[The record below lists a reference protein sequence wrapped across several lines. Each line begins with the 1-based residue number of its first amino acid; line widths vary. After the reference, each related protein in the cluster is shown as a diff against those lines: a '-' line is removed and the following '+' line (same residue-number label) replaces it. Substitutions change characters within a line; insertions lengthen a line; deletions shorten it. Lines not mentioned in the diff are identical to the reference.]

1 MYACSQ
7 KKTLIINI
15 LDILKN
21 YTDAGHRLSQK
32 EIVEILEKDYEIKAE
47 RKSVKRNL
55 MNLIDLGYDVKFR
68 ENTRVNERGEEEAI
82 CTDWYLK
89 RNFSDSELR
98 MIIDSLLFSKN
109 IPYKQCRSLIE
120 RITCLSNQYFKSKVK
135 HIRSLPEDMPGNK
148 ELFRSIEV
156 IDEAIEKKRK
166 VRFLYNDFG
175 MDGKLHPRADKN
187 GRPHKYVINP
197 YQMAATNGRYYL
209 ICNYEGHDN
218 AAHYRIDRITGIE
231 LLDAPA
237 RPMRELQEF
246 KNGLDLPKHMAEHIY
261 MYAGSGARV
270 SFRAKKCIISEIID
284 WFGKNVRF
292 SNESDDEITAFVTV
306 NLEAMRCWA
315 MQYARFVRIIS
326 PDSLAEQIKNDIR
339 SVAEKYGVL

>member
-21 YTDAGHRLSQK
+21 YTDAEHRLSQK

-68 ENTRVNERGEEEAI
+68 ENIRVNERGEEEAI

-89 RNFSDSELR
+89 RDFSDAELR

-135 HIRSLPEDMPGNK
+135 HIHSLPEDMPENK

-166 VRFLYNDFG
+166 VRFIYNDFG
-175 MDGKLHPRADKN
+175 IDGKLHPRADKS
-187 GRPHKYVINP
+187 GRPHKYVVNP

-246 KNGLDLPKHMAEHIY
+246 KKGLDLPKHMAEHIY
-261 MYAGSGARV
+261 MYAGSCARV

-306 NLEAMRCWA
+306 NPEAMRCWA
-315 MQYARFVRIIS
+315 MQYARFVRILS
-326 PDSLAEQIKNDIR
+326 PDSLAEQLKNDIR
-339 SVAEKYGVL
+339 GAAEKYGVL

>member
-1 MYACSQ
+1 MYTVLP

-15 LDILKN
+15 LDILKK
-21 YTDAGHRLSQK
+21 YTDAEHRLSQK
-32 EIVEILEKDYEIKAE
+32 EIVEILERDYEIKAE

-55 MNLIDLGYDVKFR
+55 MNLVDFGYDVKYS
-68 ENTRVNERGEEEAI
+68 ETARVNERGEEETI

-89 RNFSDSELR
+89 RDFSDAELR
-98 MIIDSLLFSKN
+98 MIIDGLLFSKS

-120 RITCLSNQYFKSKVK
+120 RITRLSNQYFKSRVK
-135 HIRSLPEDMPGNK
+135 HIRNMPEDMPGNK
-148 ELFRSIEV
+148 ELFRNIGV
-156 IDEAIEKKRK
+156 LDEAIEKKRK

-175 MDGKLHPRADKN
+175 ADGKLHPRTDKN
-187 GRPHKYVINP
+187 GSPHKYVINP

-231 LLDAPA
+231 LLEAPA
-237 RPMRELQEF
+237 RPMRELQDF

-270 SFRAKKCIISEIID
+270 SFRAKKCVIGEIID
-284 WFGKNVRF
+284 WFGKGVRF

-315 MQYARFVRIIS
+315 MQYARFVKILS
-326 PDSLAEQIKNDIR
+326 PESLAEQIKNDIR
-339 SVAEKYGVL
+339 GAAEKYGVL

>member
-1 MYACSQ
+1 MYTVLP
-7 KKTLIINI
+7 KKTLIITI
-15 LDILKN
+15 LDILKK
-21 YTDAGHRLSQK
+21 YTDAEHRLSQK

-55 MNLIDLGYDVKFR
+55 MNLVDFGYDVKYS
-68 ENTRVNERGEEEAI
+68 ETARVNERGEEETI

-89 RNFSDSELR
+89 RDFSDAELR
-98 MIIDSLLFSKN
+98 MIIDGLLFSKS

-120 RITCLSNQYFKSKVK
+120 RITRLSNQYFKSRVK
-135 HIRSLPEDMPGNK
+135 HIRNMPEDMPGNK
-148 ELFRSIEV
+148 ELFRNIGLL
-156 IDEAIEKKRK
+156 DEAIEKKRK
-166 VRFLYNDFG
+166 VRFIYNDFG
-175 MDGKLHPRADKN
+175 MDGKLHPRTDKN
-187 GRPHKYVINP
+187 GSPRKYVINP

-231 LLDAPA
+231 LLEAPA
-237 RPMRELQEF
+237 RPMRELQDF
-246 KNGLDLPKHMAEHIY
+246 KNGPNLPKHMAEHIY
-261 MYAGSGARV
+261 MFAGPSGGV
-270 SFRAKKCIISEIID
+270 TFRAKKCVIGEIVD
-284 WFGKNVRF
+284 WFGKGVRF

-326 PDSLAEQIKNDIR
+326 PESLAEQLKNDIR
-339 SVAEKYGVL
+339 GAAEKYGVL

>member
-1 MYACSQ
+1 MYTVLP

-15 LDILKN
+15 LDILKK
-21 YTDAGHRLSQK
+21 YTDAEHRLSQK
-32 EIVEILEKDYEIKAE
+32 EIVEILERDYEIKAE

-55 MNLIDLGYDVKFR
+55 MNLVDFGYDVKYS
-68 ENTRVNERGEEEAI
+68 ETARVNERGEEETI

-89 RNFSDSELR
+89 RDFSDAELR
-98 MIIDSLLFSKN
+98 MIIDGLLFSKS

-120 RITCLSNQYFKSKVK
+120 RITRLSNQYFKSRVK
-135 HIRSLPEDMPGNK
+135 HIRNMPEDMPGNK
-148 ELFRSIEV
+148 ELFRNIG
-156 IDEAIEKKRK
+156 ILDEAIEKKRK
-166 VRFLYNDFG
+166 IRFLYNDFG
-175 MDGKLHPRADKN
+175 ADGKLHPRADKN

-231 LLDAPA
+231 LLEAPA
-237 RPMRELQEF
+237 RPMRELQDF
-246 KNGLDLPKHMAEHIY
+246 KNGPNLPKHMAEHIY
-261 MYAGSGARV
+261 MFAGASGGV
-270 SFRAKKCIISEIID
+270 TFRAKKCVIGEIID
-284 WFGKNVRF
+284 WFGKGVRF

-315 MQYARFVRIIS
+315 MQYARFVKILS
-326 PDSLAEQIKNDIR
+326 PESLAEQIKNDIR